1 MGIRVR
7 EEDKGLGISV
17 MVKEIGIDIRVRD
30 WG

>member
-7 EEDKGLGISV
+7 EEDKGLGIRF
-17 MVKEIGIDIRVRD
+17 MVKEIGIDIRVKD